1 LLELKNIS
9 KYFPVNGVMA
19 LEDVNFILK
28 AEEIHALLGE
38 NGSGKSTLMHILS
51 GFFPQSAGSILI
63 DGKERRFFSPAD
75 ALACGIGMVR
85 QHPSF
90 IRGLKV
96 WENCILGSER
106 KGRLLFNSRL
116 SKKAVEEKASQWRIN
131 LPLDSL
137 AESLTVGQRQKAAIL
152 ALLLR
157 DVKWFIFDEPTTVLS
172 AEEKESLFE
181 LFKRLCGEGRGII
194 FITHKLKE
202 ALAIANR
209 VTIIRHG
216 ATQESRE
223 TSELSA
229 EELRREIFGAYM
241 TENSKEQ
248 KKNSRQNTDESPIL
262 IINDLHLEPPGLPA
276 IKNVNLRLTP
286 GMIMGI
292 TGNRDGG
299 YETLE
304 YAITGFL
311 EIDDKNVNYN
321 SGSIILNGYDI
332 TGKGVRAF
340 RNAGGA
346 YLGADRLGSNLA
358 RELPLFE
365 SLIIHAYRRERLGIF
380 LNMAYLKA
388 WCGKIMKRSGVMRSV
403 EDKPAS
409 FSGGMVQ
416 RILLQREFAE
426 DVPLLVLTEPGSA
439 LDQINRAALAD
450 ALREYAGG
458 GRAVLV
464 FSSDA
469 EELKFFTD
477 EIMALKEGTLTKWG
491 KDEI

>member
-1 LLELKNIS
+1 
-9 KYFPVNGVMA
+9 MA
-19 LEDVNFILK
+19 LENINFILR
-28 AEEIHALLGE
+28 AGEVHALLGE
-38 NGSGKSTLMHILS
+38 NGSGKSTLMHILA
-51 GFFPQSAGSILI
+51 GFFPQSTGSILI
-63 DGKERRFFSPAD
+63 DGKERRFLSPAD
-75 ALACGIGMVR
+75 ALTCGIGMVR
-85 QHPSF
+85 QHPGF
-90 IRGLKV
+90 IKGLKV
-96 WENCILGSER
+96 WENCILGSEK
-106 KGRLLFNSRL
+106 KGRFLFNSRL
-116 SKKAVEEKASQWRIN
+116 SKKTVEEKANQWHIN
-131 LPLDSL
+131 LPLDSP

-157 DVKWFIFDEPTTVLS
+157 DVNWFIFDEPTAVLS
-172 AEEKESLFE
+172 AEETESIFQ

-194 FITHKLKE
+194 FITHKLNE

-209 VTIIRHG
+209 ITIIRHG
-216 ATQESRE
+216 ATQETLE
-223 TSELSA
+223 TSGLSA
-229 EELRREIFGAYM
+229 EELRREIFGADM

-248 KKNSRQNTDESPIL
+248 KKSSKQTTNESSIL
-262 IINDLHLEPPGLPA
+262 IIKDLHLEPPGLPA
-276 IKNVNLRLTP
+276 IKNINLRLTP

-304 YAITGFL
+304 HAIAGFL
-311 EIDDKNVNYN
+311 KIGNKNANHC
-321 SGSIILNGYDI
+321 SGSITLKGQDI

-340 RNAGGA
+340 RDAGGA

-365 SLIIHAYRRERLGIF
+365 SLIIHAYRRERSGIF

-388 WCGKIMKRSGVMRSV
+388 WCGKIMNRSGVMRSV
-403 EDKPAS
+403 EDKTAS

-426 DVPLLVLTEPGSA
+426 DASFLVLTEPGSA

-477 EIMALKEGTLTKWG
+477 EIMALKDGALVKWG
-491 KDEI
+491 EDEN